1 MDLSV
6 LDLVADAVSPIWWEF
21 GIDVP
26 PAAGVYA
33 ATTPTI
39 CPASLD
45 PAAVELAGAQAIR
58 PVPVPLAEPQALP
71 VSFAEPDR
79 PLVYLTLGTFSNN
92 DIDLFS
98 SCSRRWTTSPS
109 TCLRRSGETT
119 IRRPWRPFQKRS
131 CEAVHPAGLVAPAP
145 RRGGSPRWRWDH
157 VRRPRARASFGGSAS
172 RCRQLQYRQ
181 PARESWGR
189 SHADARRGDWR
200 GHTVRAAH
208 RARCRHLRSADV

>member
-6 LDLVADAVSPIWWEF
+6 LDLVADAVSPIWREF

-92 DIDLFS
+92 DIDLF
-98 SCSRRWTTSPS
+98 
-109 TCLRRSGETT
+109 CLVLTALDNEPVNVLAT
-119 IRRPWRPFQKRS
+119 IGRDNDP
-131 CEAVHPAGLVAPAP
+131 PALAPIP
-145 RRGGSPRWRWDH
+145 DN
-157 VRRPRARASFGGSAS
+157 ARVKQFIP
-172 RCRQLQYRQ
+172 
-181 PARESWGR
+181 PA
-189 SHADARRGDWR
+189 
-200 GHTVRAAH
+200 
-208 RARCRHLRSADV
+208 